1 MLYMKNRNN
10 KINGNVNKRN
20 SIDFSNNM
28 TKDGSNNHVFV
39 NIIDLSNQKLH
50 FFPTFDESNNEIDIF
65 PNYSYDISLIKRNF
79 DTHLTQ
85 FDKKIKEI
93 IDELLDDIN
102 IKDNYCLENSV
113 EKDKK
118 NMDNHDNNQLQLSR
132 VNYTNNMN
140 KMNNKNSDNNDSSN
154 NDINYFFSL
163 MKLLDSDNSNNDLLN
178 LTLTH
183 SYDKNK
189 LDLDKLLDSFDK
201 DYTSFQASNTLYSDT
216 TSKGNKT
223 TDGRKNRKL
232 LNNKPYYDRYKTTY
246 GSSYNYPDKPYNS
259 FDSLSNNRN
268 NLNTSSSKTGSKTGL
283 NTKPYTYGTHMR
295 KRRSSSL
302 YTKNSHY
309 PRPPTPPRPSLKIQ
323 KKKVTIDVEI
333 NGLSDLLDLIKKYPL
348 SYEIEYN
355 INMDAIHKIE
365 APLLELDKMIGMKTL
380 KDSVVDQILYFIQDL
395 HTIAK
400 VGSANEDFMH
410 TVIYGPPGTG
420 KTEIA
425 KIMGKIFSK
434 MGILKK
440 GTFRKATR
448 ADLIAGYLGQ
458 TALKTKEV
466 IKESLGGVLFID
478 EAYALGN
485 PEKRDSFAKECIDT
499 LCEALSD
506 NKDKLMVIIAGYE
519 KDLKDCFFNYNQGLE
534 SRFTWRFKTDDYTH
548 KELKH
553 IFIKKV
559 KDAGWSFKKEDK
571 IKDTWFEENMD
582 YFKYYGR
589 DMETLFSKTK
599 IAHARRVFCKPKD
612 EKTKLSMK
620 DLKKGLE
627 LYLQNDEVKSRK
639 ENGNGIKDIIESM
652 YV

>member
-10 KINGNVNKRN
+10 KTNEKNNKRK
-20 SIDFSNNM
+20 SIDLSDNM
-28 TKDGSNNHVFV
+28 TKDGSNNHIFV
-39 NIIDLSNQKLH
+39 NIVDLSNQKLH
-50 FFPTFDESNNEIDIF
+50 FFPTFDESNNEIDVF

-79 DTHLTQ
+79 DIHLSD

-93 IDELLDDIN
+93 IEDLLNDID

-113 EKDKK
+113 EKEKNMGDDNDNPLQLTRLNHTNTIVNKK
-118 NMDNHDNNQLQLSR
+118 NG
-132 VNYTNNMN
+132 
-140 KMNNKNSDNNDSSN
+140 DNNDSSN
-154 NDINYFFSL
+154 NDINYFLSL
-163 MKLLDSDNSNNDLLN
+163 MKLLDNDSSNNDLLN

-189 LDLDKLLDSFDK
+189 LHLDKLLDSFDK
-201 DYTSFQASNTLYSDT
+201 DYTSFQASNTLYADT
-216 TSKGNKT
+216 TSKSNKT
-223 TDGRKNRKL
+223 SNGKKDRKL
-232 LNNKPYYDRYKTTY
+232 LDNKPSYDRYKTTY

-259 FDSLSNNRN
+259 FDSLSNN
-268 NLNTSSSKTGSKTGL
+268 KTGL
-283 NTKPYTYGTHMR
+283 NSKPYTYGSHMR
-295 KRRSSSL
+295 KKRRSSL
-302 YTKNSHY
+302 YTNTTRQHG

-355 INMDAIHKIE
+355 INMDAIHNIE
-365 APLLELDKMIGMKTL
+365 APLLELDKMIGMKKL

-485 PEKRDSFAKECIDT
+485 SEKRDSFAKECIDT

-548 KELKH
+548 KELKD

-620 DLKKGLE
+620 DLKKGLD

-639 ENGNGIKDIIESM
+639 ENDNGIKDIIASM

>member
-1 MLYMKNRNN
+1 MKNRNN
-10 KINGNVNKRN
+10 KTNEKTNKRK
-20 SIDFSNNM
+20 SIDLSDNM

-39 NIIDLSNQKLH
+39 NIVDLSNQKLH
-50 FFPTFDESNNEIDIF
+50 FFPLFDESNNEIDVF
-65 PNYSYDISLIKRNF
+65 PNYRYDISLIKRNF
-79 DTHLTQ
+79 DIHLSD

-93 IDELLDDIN
+93 IEDLLNDID

-113 EKDKK
+113 KKEK
-118 NMDNHDNNQLQLSR
+118 NMGNDNDNPLQLTR
-132 VNYTNNMN
+132 LNHTNTIVN
-140 KMNNKNSDNNDSSN
+140 KKNSDNNDSSN
-154 NDINYFFSL
+154 NDINYFLSL
-163 MKLLDSDNSNNDLLN
+163 MKLLDNDSSNNGLLN

-189 LDLDKLLDSFDK
+189 LHLDKLLDSFDK
-201 DYTSFQASNTLYSDT
+201 DYTSFQASNTLYTDT
-216 TSKGNKT
+216 TPKSNKT
-223 TDGRKNRKL
+223 SNGKKDRKL
-232 LNNKPYYDRYKTTY
+232 LDNKPSYDRYKTTY

-259 FDSLSNNRN
+259 FDSLSNN
-268 NLNTSSSKTGSKTGL
+268 KTGL
-283 NTKPYTYGTHMR
+283 NSKPYTYGSHMR
-295 KRRSSSL
+295 KKRRSSL
-302 YTKNSHY
+302 YTNTTRQHG

-355 INMDAIHKIE
+355 INMDAIHNIE
-365 APLLELDKMIGMKTL
+365 APLLELDKMIGMKKL

-485 PEKRDSFAKECIDT
+485 SEKRDSFAKECIDT

-548 KELKH
+548 KELKD

-639 ENGNGIKDIIESM
+639 ENDNGIKDIIASM

>member
-1 MLYMKNRNN
+1 MKNRNN
-10 KINGNVNKRN
+10 KTNGNDNKRN
-20 SIDFSNNM
+20 SIDLSNNM
-28 TKDGSNNHVFV
+28 TKDGSNNHVFI
-39 NIIDLSNQKLH
+39 NIIDLSNQKTH
-50 FFPTFDESNNEIDIF
+50 FFPTFDDSNNEIDIF
-65 PNYSYDISLIKRNF
+65 PNHSYDISLIKRNF
-79 DTHLTQ
+79 DTNLTH

-93 IDELLDDIN
+93 IEELLNDIN

-118 NMDNHDNNQLQLSR
+118 NMDFDKNMDKDDVNHLQLSR
-132 VNYTNNMN
+132 VN
-140 KMNNKNSDNNDSSN
+140 KHDSSN
-154 NDINYFFSL
+154 NDMNYFFSL
-163 MKLLDSDNSNNDLLN
+163 MKLLDNDSSNNDLLN

-189 LDLDKLLDSFDK
+189 SNLDKLLDSFDN
-201 DYTSFQASNTLYSDT
+201 DYKSFQASNTLYSDT
-216 TSKGNKT
+216 SSDSKTGNGKK
-223 TDGRKNRKL
+223 DRKL
-232 LNNKPYYDRYKTTY
+232 LDNKPSYDRYKTTY

-259 FDSLSNNRN
+259 FNSLSNNRS
-268 NLNTSSSKTGSKTGL
+268 NLNSSSKTGSKTGL
-283 NTKPYTYGTHMR
+283 NSKPYTYGTHMQK
-295 KRRSSSL
+295 KRRSSL
-302 YTKNSHY
+302 YGNASYY
-309 PRPPTPPRPSLKIQ
+309 PRSTPPRPSLKIK

-355 INMDAIHKIE
+355 INMDAIHNIE
-365 APLLELDKMIGMKTL
+365 APLLELNKMIGMKKL

-400 VGSANEDFMH
+400 VGSVNEDFMH

>member
-1 MLYMKNRNN
+1 MKNRNN
-10 KINGNVNKRN
+10 KTNGNDNKRK
-20 SIDFSNNM
+20 SIDLSNNM
-28 TKDGSNNHVFV
+28 TKDGSNNHVFI

-50 FFPTFDESNNEIDIF
+50 FFPTFDDSNNEIDIF
-65 PNYSYDISLIKRNF
+65 PNHSYDISLIKRNF
-79 DTHLTQ
+79 DTNLTH

-93 IDELLDDIN
+93 IDELLNDID

-113 EKDKK
+113 EKDK
-118 NMDNHDNNQLQLSR
+118 NMDFDKNIDKDDVNHLQLTR
-132 VNYTNNMN
+132 LN
-140 KMNNKNSDNNDSSN
+140 KHDSSN
-154 NDINYFFSL
+154 NDMNYFFSL
-163 MKLLDSDNSNNDLLN
+163 MKLLDNDSSNNDLLN

-189 LDLDKLLDSFDK
+189 SNLDKLLDSFDK
-201 DYTSFQASNTLYSDT
+201 DYTSFQMSNTLYSDT
-216 TSKGNKT
+216 SSDSKTGNGKK
-223 TDGRKNRKL
+223 DRKL
-232 LNNKPYYDRYKTTY
+232 LDNKPSYDRYKTTY

-259 FDSLSNNRN
+259 FDSLSNNRSN
-268 NLNTSSSKTGSKTGL
+268 INTSSKTGSKTGL
-283 NTKPYTYGTHMR
+283 NSKPYTYGTHMR
-295 KRRSSSL
+295 KRRRSSL
-302 YTKNSHY
+302 YGNTSYY
-309 PRPPTPPRPSLKIQ
+309 PRPPTPPKPSLKIK
-323 KKKVTIDVEI
+323 KKKVNIDVEI

-365 APLLELDKMIGMKTL
+365 APLLELDKMIGMKKL

-400 VGSANEDFMH
+400 VGSVNEDFMH

>member
-1 MLYMKNRNN
+1 MKNRNN
-10 KINGNVNKRN
+10 KTNGNDNKRK
-20 SIDFSNNM
+20 SIDLSNNM
-28 TKDGSNNHVFV
+28 TKDGSNNHVFI

-50 FFPTFDESNNEIDIF
+50 FFPTFDDSNNEIDIF
-65 PNYSYDISLIKRNF
+65 PNHSYDISLIKRNF
-79 DTHLTQ
+79 DTNLTH

-93 IDELLDDIN
+93 IDELLNDID
-102 IKDNYCLENSV
+102 IKDNYRLENSV
-113 EKDKK
+113 EKDK
-118 NMDNHDNNQLQLSR
+118 NMDKDDVNHLQLTR
-132 VNYTNNMN
+132 LN
-140 KMNNKNSDNNDSSN
+140 KHDSSN
-154 NDINYFFSL
+154 NDMNYFFSL
-163 MKLLDSDNSNNDLLN
+163 MKLLDNDSSNNDLLN

-189 LDLDKLLDSFDK
+189 SNLDKLLDSFDK
-201 DYTSFQASNTLYSDT
+201 DYTSFQMSNTLYSDT
-216 TSKGNKT
+216 SSDSKTGNGKK
-223 TDGRKNRKL
+223 DRKL
-232 LNNKPYYDRYKTTY
+232 LDNKPSYDRYKTTY

-259 FDSLSNNRN
+259 FDSLSNNRR
-268 NLNTSSSKTGSKTGL
+268 NLNTSSKTGSKTGL
-283 NTKPYTYGTHMR
+283 NSKPYTYGTHMR
-295 KRRSSSL
+295 KRRRSSL
-302 YTKNSHY
+302 YGNTSYY
-309 PRPPTPPRPSLKIQ
+309 PRPPTPPKPSLKIK
-323 KKKVTIDVEI
+323 KKKVNIDVEI

-365 APLLELDKMIGMKTL
+365 APLLELDKMIGMKKL

-400 VGSANEDFMH
+400 VGSVNEDFMH